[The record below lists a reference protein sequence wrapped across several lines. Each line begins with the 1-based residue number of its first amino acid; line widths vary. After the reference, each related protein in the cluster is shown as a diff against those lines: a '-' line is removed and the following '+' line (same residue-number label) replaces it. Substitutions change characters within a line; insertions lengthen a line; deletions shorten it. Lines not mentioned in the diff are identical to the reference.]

1 MGLDELRGQVN
12 ACDEELLLLLKN
24 RMDVCLKIGQYKKEN
39 GIQVLQVD
47 RFNELQQVWSDRAV
61 EIGLN
66 RDFSKQMFELIHDE
80 SVRLQQSIQEK

>member
-1 MGLDELRGQVN
+1 MGLDELREQIN
-12 ACDEELLLLLKN
+12 ACDNDLMLLLKK
-24 RMDVCLKIGQYKKEN
+24 RLDVCQQIGEYKKAN
-39 GIQVLQVD
+39 GIQVLQTG